1 MGDTNVKMKLK
12 LLLLQK
18 QLTEGSLVQT
28 RPQLAIVLSWALNF
42 VLGML
47 LGAIP
52 LFGGSGPFG
61 IAFVACASAGLSAMM
76 AAAGASLA
84 YLAFF
89 GFQEGIKAVSA
100 VVLVLTASYVF
111 QDAKISKRSFFMPA
125 IAAFF
130 TLLTGFLGYYTAE
143 AGRYMILPL
152 LGQTILAY
160 GCAFFYREAMQT
172 EEPMSEASEMRRG
185 ISLLI
190 LFSSVLMSLSGAVI
204 LEVLS
209 LGRVLAILLVLTAAG
224 RSGSLSGAA
233 VGLVLGG
240 AMDAVSGQPVF
251 YTLSYALSALISGVF
266 SRKGRL
272 LFLLSYILCGAL
284 CVILCANDTLHL
296 ELLYENFTASVIF
309 LMLPNRVLNQ
319 VGALLKSAQSST
331 GESGLRRYTA
341 RRVRQM
347 SEAFSDLYTTVD
359 STLSVRRNEE
369 NITQVFDRAADLVC
383 CRCKNKNDCWNGSY
397 LDTLTVFNDVSA
409 LINANGILR
418 REDLPQHFLERC
430 LKPDELVSAV
440 NGELRGQIYRRQ
452 YFARM
457 RENSSAAY
465 AQYQDLSEILSGV
478 SDELMNAYGPDPLAQ
493 RRLSRYLSAMDIEAD
508 VAVFRDRSG
517 RLHILLESAK
527 LKRVMDEPGSLERLS
542 EVVGVR
548 LCRPISSDMQA
559 EGRITLLEAEPLSV
573 SVGVASMKKEGEPVS
588 GDRGTYFKT
597 EQGVL
602 CILLSDGMGSG
613 ENAAKE
619 SVAAIRILERF
630 LRTGIEPMLAMKMLN
645 SVMLLKN
652 CDEWGFATV
661 DLLCIDLFSGNA
673 AFYKYGAAPSYVKS
687 AKQIRRVRSESL
699 AAGLTAGAAAVPD
712 VVKMRLHPGNIALIA
727 SDGVLAERNDSW
739 IRKLLSSADTNNM
752 KLLARETLKT
762 ALKQYGASDDMTVLA
777 VRIEKRE

>member
-1 MGDTNVKMKLK
+1 MKGK
-12 LLLLQK
+12 LLLLRRQLV
-18 QLTEGSLVQT
+18 QGNLTET
-28 RPQLAIVLSWALNF
+28 RPQLAIALSWALNF
-42 VLGML
+42 VLGL
-47 LGAIP
+47 LLAAIP

-61 IAFVACASAGLSAMM
+61 IAFVSC
-76 AAAGASLA
+76 AAAGVSGLMAALGASMG

-89 GFQEGIKAVSA
+89 GFQEGIKSVAA
-100 VVLVLTASYVF
+100 LVLVFTASYVF
-111 QDAKISKRSFFMPA
+111 QDAKISKRAFFMPA

-143 AGRYMILPL
+143 AGTYMILPL
-152 LGQTILAY
+152 LGQTILAS
-160 GCAFFYREAMQT
+160 GCAWFYREAMRT
-172 EEPMSEASEMRRG
+172 DEPMSEAAEVRRG

-190 LFSSVLMSLSGAVI
+190 LLSSVLMALSGAVI
-204 LEVLS
+204 LDVVS
-209 LGRVLAILLVLTAAG
+209 LGRVLSVLLVLTAAG
-224 RSGSLSGAA
+224 RGGSLSASA
-233 VGLVLGG
+233 VGIVLGG
-240 AMDAVSGQPVF
+240 AMDAVSGQPIF
-251 YTLSYALSALISGVF
+251 YTLAYALSALISGVF

-272 LFLLSYILCGAL
+272 LFLLSYILSGAL
-284 CVILCANDTLHL
+284 CVILCSGSTLHL
-296 ELLYENFTASVIF
+296 ELLYENFTASVIY
-309 LMLPNRVLNQ
+309 LVLPNSVLNQ
-319 VGALLKSAQSST
+319 VGALLKNAQSST

-347 SEAFSDLYTTVD
+347 AEAFNDLYTTVD

-369 NITQVFDRAADLVC
+369 NITEVFDRAADLVC
-383 CRCKNKNDCWNGSY
+383 CKCKNKNNCWNGSY
-397 LDTLTVFNDVSA
+397 LDTLTVFNDVSS
-409 LINANGILR
+409 LLGTNGILR
-418 REDLPQHFLERC
+418 REDLPQHFLDRC
-430 LKPDELVSAV
+430 LKSDELVSAV
-440 NGELRGQIYRRQ
+440 NGELRGQMYRKQ

-457 RENSSAAY
+457 RENSAAAY

-478 SDELMNAYGPDPLAQ
+478 SEELMNAYGPDPLAQ
-493 RRLSRYLSAMDIEAD
+493 RRLTRYLSAMDIEAD

-517 RLHILLESAK
+517 RLHIILESAK
-527 LKRVMDEPGSLERLS
+527 LKRVMEEPGSLERLS

-548 LCRPISSDMQA
+548 LCRPNSGDQQA

-573 SVGVASMKKEGEPVS
+573 SVGVASMKKAGESVS

-613 ENAAKE
+613 ESAAKE

-687 AKQIRRVRSESL
+687 TRQIRRVRCETL
-699 AAGLTAGAAAVPD
+699 AAGLCAGGAAVPD
-712 VVKMRLHPGNIALIA
+712 VVKMRLHPGNVALIA
-727 SDGVLAERNDSW
+727 SDGVMAESNDSW
-739 IRKLLSSADTNNM
+739 IRKLLSEADTDNM